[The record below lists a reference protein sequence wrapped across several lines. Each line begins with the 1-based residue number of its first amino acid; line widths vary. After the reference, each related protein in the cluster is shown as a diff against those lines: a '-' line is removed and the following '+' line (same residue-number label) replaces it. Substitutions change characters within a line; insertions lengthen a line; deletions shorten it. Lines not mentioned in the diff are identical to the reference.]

1 MIKFI
6 LVVVVL
12 IIVSVL
18 GYIQSEIKKDQDA
31 QALKCIHNQ
40 TIPVQEYGTTNI
52 ICFNKSTDK
61 EPFDIEDP
69 Q

>member
-1 MIKFI
+1 MFKSI
-6 LVVVVL
+6 LVVIVL

-61 EPFDIEDP
+61 EPFDIQDP